1 MKKLIVM
8 LTVMLI
14 ASHAMAIA
22 YVNWFTDTGYFKNNS
37 TPAEVASQ
45 FGNIGVG
52 QSVLWALIYSAA
64 GSYGTASVTTDGMGV
79 STVNLSDSIVDTR
92 YFAAPGWT
100 TTETEP
106 KTYAGIDY
114 DSGLFKIGGAAQ
126 STDAF
131 KDDLLTGGSV
141 YMAVFAN
148 VNWDGSAITFTGDSI
163 YYTFDALAGLQNI
176 DYITDPKATP
186 QPLVGAVG
194 AGVLVNSRLDAS
206 VIPEPATMGLL
217 GLGALVMAIRRRRS

>member
-14 ASHAMAIA
+14 AGHAMAIA
-22 YVNWFTDTGYFKNNS
+22 YVDWNTDTGYFKYNS
-37 TPAEVASQ
+37 TPAEVASMN
-45 FGNIGVG
+45 GNIGVG
-52 QSVLWALIYSAA
+52 QSVLWALVYSAA
-64 GSYGTASVTTDGMGV
+64 GSYGTASATTDGMGV
-79 STVNLSDSIVDTR
+79 STVNLSDTIVDTR
-92 YFAAPGWT
+92 YFAAPGWSDLSDS
-100 TTETEP
+100 
-106 KTYAGIDY
+106 KGYAGINY
-114 DSGLFKIGGAAQ
+114 DPGLWRIDGLPQ
-126 STDAF
+126 SADAF

-163 YYTFDALAGLQNI
+163 YYTFDALAPLQNI

-186 QPLVGAVG
+186 QAMVGANG